1 MNGDA
6 ENTPR
11 AAGAASP
18 PVATDRLAGALSE
31 LAARIEA
38 RDVRAQL
45 NGLSAL
51 LVNLHSHIAPDDAR
65 WPLEGSIAAA
75 IDAGDEAGAI
85 SAMRRLAALD
95 RSVLAPVDWSAVTR
109 G

>member
-1 MNGDA
+1 MSGDP
-6 ENTPR
+6 ENTQR
-11 AAGAASP
+11 AVGSASP
-18 PVATDRLAGALSE
+18 PVGRDRLADALSD

-38 RDVRAQL
+38 PDVRAQL
-45 NGLSAL
+45 NALAAL
-51 LVNLHSHIAPDDAR
+51 LSNLGSQVAPDDAR
-65 WPLEGSIAAA
+65 GPLEAAIVAA

-95 RSVLAPVDWSAVTR
+95 RSVLAPVDWPAVTR

>member
-1 MNGDA
+1 MSGQP
-6 ENTPR
+6 EHTQRGVGP
-11 AAGAASP
+11 ASR
-18 PVATDRLAGALSE
+18 PVAEDRLADAVTD

-38 RDVRAQL
+38 PDVRAQL
-45 NGLSAL
+45 NALAAL
-51 LVNLHSHIAPDDAR
+51 LLNLGSQVPSDDVR
-65 WPLEGSIAAA
+65 RPLEQSIAAA

-95 RSVLAPVDWSAVTR
+95 RSVLAPVDWSAVTS